1 MRKASKTDIPDAPS
15 GFRAMSREAAMRI
28 NVVNDYTYTL
38 ETIVQAGRERIPITS
53 VPIRTNAELRPSRL
67 FSSIWSYVK
76 KSMLTIIRA
85 YVMYKPL
92 KFFSYLA
99 SVPMLVGLIYAIRF
113 IVAYI
118 MGGGAGHVQSLIL
131 GCTLIILG
139 FLTFMMGLM
148 ADIIAA
154 NRKILED
161 TQYHARKVEYDAL
174 YAKQKENEAQKKI
187 E

>member
-1 MRKASKTDIPDAPS
+1 
-15 GFRAMSREAAMRI
+15 
-28 NVVNDYTYTL
+28 
-38 ETIVQAGRERIPITS
+38 
-53 VPIRTNAELRPSRL
+53 
-67 FSSIWSYVK
+67 
-76 KSMLTIIRA
+76 
-85 YVMYKPL
+85 
-92 KFFSYLA
+92 
-99 SVPMLVGLIYAIRF
+99 
-113 IVAYI
+113 
-118 MGGGAGHVQSLIL
+118 MGSGAGHIQSLIL

-174 YAKQKENEAQKKI
+174 YAKQKENEAQKKT